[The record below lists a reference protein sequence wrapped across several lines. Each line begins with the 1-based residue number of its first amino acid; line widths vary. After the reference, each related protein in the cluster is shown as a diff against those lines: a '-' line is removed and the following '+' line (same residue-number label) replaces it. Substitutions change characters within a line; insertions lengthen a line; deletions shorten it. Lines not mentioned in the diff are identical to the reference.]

1 MNKNELL
8 DYCSKLSK
16 KENIEFY
23 YQENNLEKSNI
34 EKFSVGK
41 NSYKESSALLIK
53 VLINGQIGEY
63 TLNKFTVKNILTG
76 IKKAKNIAK
85 LKNNLKIKNFG
96 SSKSKTKIKFD
107 KDIENICFEKLIED
121 TKKELTKDKYIK
133 SYEGSISKVNNYNFY
148 INPYFEKENKNTC
161 INISTHINTKFK
173 KPSSGGFSSIFTKTK
188 DIDINNN
195 ITQAKINA
203 NNLLNPKQGIKDKY
217 TLIFI
222 PELIEEIFEELI
234 VPATIGETIFK
245 KESYLYNLKNKEV
258 FSKNINLVEKP
269 HLDYFLGSQS
279 IDDEGYKTTNKN
291 IINKGKFK
299 TTIYD
304 VYGSTLAN
312 KKPTGNGFRTSSYGS
327 ISSEHT
333 NLILENGKKKIENLI
348 AKTKKGILVYSMMG
362 FHTSNLTNGEFSL
375 TINQGKEIINGKFE
389 NTITNLNFT
398 GNCKNSFKNIQF
410 SKEQMFFGDSLYSF
424 GILENIKLI

>member
-1 MNKNELL
+1 LVELNMNKNELL

-291 IINKGKFK
+291 IINKGNSVKDIMVKQLKLEAEDSK
-299 TTIYD
+299 TVLRGGWETEVDTSGLRGMGYVLEGKLRTEVGLKSTKEGMEDIYGQTHLD
-304 VYGSTLAN
+304 T
-312 KKPTGNGFRTSSYGS
+312 PTFFNEQR
-327 ISSEHT
+327 
-333 NLILENGKKKIENLI
+333 K
-348 AKTKKGILVYSMMG
+348 AKY
-362 FHTSNLTNGEFSL
+362 EFQEMNYNYDASVKYRFL
-375 TINQGKEIINGKFE
+375 PE
-389 NTITNLNFT
+389 
-398 GNCKNSFKNIQF
+398 KNIITKAV
-410 SKEQMFFGDSLYSF
+410 SVETNNPTK
-424 GILENIKLI
+424 